1 MNCVLL
7 GYGTVGKE
15 IERLCQSLDDLNIQ
29 HVFVRPSKVNL
40 PYFTD
45 QGKAI
50 VSDENIDIVFECLNG
65 LEPANTLIQTA
76 LRHGKHVI
84 SSNKAVISKYL
95 NTYLDLAKN
104 YGGSIQIE
112 ATVGGGI
119 PIIDAV
125 LKLGLAEPLS
135 KVEGILNGTSNYI
148 LTSMEQNDDSFDDAL
163 ANAQSLGFAEADP
176 TNDIEGI
183 DVYYKTLI
191 LASLLSHFSVTELP
205 TPIGISKINKTD
217 IAFAKLA
224 NRTIRHIASIQNESG
239 KHSSLIAPVF
249 LPNDSFFAS
258 VQKNYNAQLVYG
270 PSFEKLGYYG
280 QGAGGSATAQ
290 ALIANAIDV
299 VQGRIRKIEFNRN
312 SVYDHSMIRKDW
324 IVRTTNDMNLC
335 KLENLEDATHLFPDK
350 NTNQALERLDAEIKN
365 TYWFVPHKSQE
376 EMMVVS
382 EHDKNAMIGVYQ
394 AK

>member
-45 QGKAI
+45 QGKTI
-50 VSDENIDIVFECLNG
+50 VSAKQTDIVFECLNG
-65 LEPANTLIQTA
+65 LEPANTLIQIA

-95 NTYLDLAKN
+95 NTYLELTKN

-119 PIIDAV
+119 PIIDAI
-125 LKLGLAEPLS
+125 LKLGLAEPLTQ
-135 KVEGILNGTSNYI
+135 VEGILNGTSNYI
-148 LTSMEQNDDSFDDAL
+148 LTSMEQNGVSFVNAL
-163 ANAQSLGFAEADP
+163 SNAQSLGFAEADP
-176 TNDIEGI
+176 TNDVEGI
-183 DVYYKTLI
+183 DVYYKSLI
-191 LASLLSHFSVTELP
+191 LASLLTHASITDLP
-205 TPIGISKINKTD
+205 KPFGISNIDKID
-217 IAFAKLA
+217 IELAKSA
-224 NRTIRHIASIQNESG
+224 NRTIRHVATLKNVNG
-239 KHSSLIAPVF
+239 KHSALIAPIF
-249 LPNDSFFAS
+249 LTNDSFFAS
-258 VQKNYNAQLVYG
+258 VQQNYNAQLVYG

-290 ALIANAIDV
+290 ALVANALDV
-299 VQGRIRKIEFNRN
+299 VQGRIRKIELNR
-312 SVYDHSMIRKDW
+312 HSDFDASLICKDW
-324 IVRTTNDMNLC
+324 IVRTTNDIDLRQF
-335 KLENLEDATHLFPDK
+335 KHLEKATHLFPDPEL
-350 NTNQALERLDAEIKN
+350 NQALANLDTEIRKM
-365 TYWFVPHKSQE
+365 YWFIPNKSQE
-376 EMMVVS
+376 EISVIN
-382 EHDKNAMIGVYQ
+382 EQDKKAMIGVYQ

>member
-50 VSDENIDIVFECLNG
+50 VSDEQIDIVFECLNG

-112 ATVGGGI
+112 ASAGGGI
-119 PIIDAV
+119 PIIDAI
-125 LKLGLAEPLS
+125 LKLGLAEELTQ
-135 KVEGILNGTSNYI
+135 VEGILNGTSNYI
-148 LTSMEQNDDSFDDAL
+148 LTDMEQNGTSFEDSL
-163 ANAQSLGFAEADP
+163 ATAQSLGFAEADP

-183 DVYYKTLI
+183 DVYYKSLI
-191 LASLLSHFSVTELP
+191 LASLLTHSSITDLP
-205 TPIGISKINKTD
+205 APIGISNINKSD
-217 IAFAKLA
+217 IDLAKSA
-224 NRTIRHIASIQNESG
+224 KRTIRHVALIQNVNG
-239 KHSSLIAPVF
+239 KHSALIAPVF
-249 LPNDSFFAS
+249 LVNDSFFAS

-290 ALIANAIDV
+290 ALIANALDV
-299 VQGRIRKIEFNRN
+299 VNGRIRKIEFNR
-312 SVYDHSMIRKDW
+312 HSDFDASLIRKDW
-324 IVRTTNDMNLC
+324 IVRTTNNMDLC
-335 KLENLEDATHLFPDK
+335 KLEPLQDATHDFPDS
-350 NTNQALERLDAEIKN
+350 NLNQALANLDSETRN
-365 TYWFVPHKSQE
+365 TYWFIPQKSQE
-376 EMMVVS
+376 EMQVVR
-382 EHDKNAMIGVYQ
+382 EQDKKAMIGVYQ
-394 AK
+394 A

>member
-29 HVFVRPSKVNL
+29 HVFVRPAKVNL

-45 QGKAI
+45 QGKTI
-50 VSDENIDIVFECLNG
+50 VSDQNIDIVFECLNG

-112 ATVGGGI
+112 ATAGGGI
-119 PIIDAV
+119 PIIDAI
-125 LKLGLAEPLS
+125 LKLGLAEELS
-135 KVEGILNGTSNYI
+135 QVEGILNGTSNYI
-148 LTSMEQNDDSFDDAL
+148 LTSMEQNGVSFDDAL
-163 ANAQSLGFAEADP
+163 ATAKSLGFAEADP

-183 DVYYKTLI
+183 DVYYKSLI
-191 LASLLSHFSVTELP
+191 LASLLTHCSITDLP
-205 TPIGISKINKTD
+205 SPIGISNIDKID
-217 IAFAKLA
+217 IELAKSA
-224 NRTIRHIASIQNESG
+224 NRTIRHVASIKNVNR
-239 KHSSLIAPVF
+239 KHSALIAPIF
-249 LPNDSFFAS
+249 LTNDSFFAS

-290 ALIANAIDV
+290 ALIANALDV
-299 VQGRIRKIEFNRN
+299 VQGRIRKIELNRQSN
-312 SVYDHSMIRKDW
+312 FDASLIRTDW
-324 IVRTTNDMNLC
+324 IVRTTNDLNVCQFVHLQ
-335 KLENLEDATHLFPDK
+335 DAGHVFPDPEL
-350 NTNQALERLDAEIKN
+350 NQALASLDAQTQN
-365 TYWFVPHKSQE
+365 RYWFIPQKSQE
-376 EMMVVS
+376 EINAIR
-382 EHDKNAMIGVYQ
+382 EQDQQAMIGVYQ

>member
-45 QGKAI
+45 QGKTI
-50 VSDENIDIVFECLNG
+50 VSAKQTDIVFECLNG
-65 LEPANTLIQTA
+65 LEPANTLIQIA

-119 PIIDAV
+119 PIIDAI
-125 LKLGLAEPLS
+125 LKLGLAEPLTQ
-135 KVEGILNGTSNYI
+135 VEGILNGTSNYI
-148 LTSMEQNDDSFDDAL
+148 LTSMEQNGVSFANAL
-163 ANAQSLGFAEADP
+163 SHAQSLGFAEADP
-176 TNDIEGI
+176 TNDVEGI
-183 DVYYKTLI
+183 DVYYKSLI
-191 LASLLSHFSVTELP
+191 LASLLTHSSIIDLPKPFGIANIDKIDIEL
-205 TPIGISKINKTD
+205 
-217 IAFAKLA
+217 AKSA
-224 NRTIRHIASIQNESG
+224 NRTIRHVATIKNENG
-239 KHSSLIAPVF
+239 KHSALIAPMF
-249 LPNDSFFAS
+249 LSADSFFAS
-258 VQKNYNAQLVYG
+258 VQQNYNAQLVYG
-270 PSFEKLGYYG
+270 SSFEKLGYYG

-290 ALIANAIDV
+290 ALVANALDV
-299 VQGRIRKIEFNRN
+299 VQGRIRKIEFNR
-312 SVYDHSMIRKDW
+312 HSDFDASLICKDW
-324 IVRTTNDMNLC
+324 IVRTTNDIDLRQF
-335 KLENLEDATHLFPDK
+335 KHLEQATHLFPDPEL
-350 NTNQALERLDAEIKN
+350 NQALANLDAEMRKM
-365 TYWFVPHKSQE
+365 YWFIPNKSQE
-376 EMMVVS
+376 EIRVIN
-382 EHDKNAMIGVYQ
+382 EQDKKAMIGVYQ